1 MPSRSFPA
9 YAVSVP
15 TARGFVTELL
25 DGWPGEVQETA
36 ALLVS
41 ELATNAV
48 RHGSGQDFDV
58 SVRFGP
64 GEGAL
69 WVGVTDSGPGS
80 PSARKPPV
88 TDEHGRG
95 LQLVGLLATR
105 WGVRRA
111 RGSNTK
117 TLWFE
122 LTGEQAHPEQ
132 DAPGQEARPQADS
145 GENPGAEVLR
155 PGPVD
160 RPSASQAGPSLRDDK
175 GLDRRIRWSRPS
187 LAPPSGLEPLT
198 LRLLSGLHPPPPPE
212 RRRSPLTCGPP
223 RFDSPLPPLVH
234 PCLLRF
240 SGG

>member
-1 MPSRSFPA
+1 
-9 YAVSVP
+9 VP

-69 WVGVTDSGPGS
+69 WVGVTDNGPGS
-80 PSARKPPV
+80 PIARKPPV

-132 DAPGQEARPQADS
+132 DAPGQQARPQADS

-155 PGPVD
+155 PAPSTGLP
-160 RPSASQAGPSLRDDK
+160 RP
-175 GLDRRIRWSRPS
+175 RP
-187 LAPPSGLEPLT
+187 
-198 LRLLSGLHPPPPPE
+198 
-212 RRRSPLTCGPP
+212 PP
-223 RFDSPLPPLVH
+223 RFPTTKASTGVSAGRGLLLLPRLDSNQ
-234 PCLLRF
+234 
-240 SGG
+240 